1 MSKEDPECAGVE
13 KTVLYMRCLGKE
25 HKDLIKEYAQ
35 WALLESPIEALEV
48 TKKIH
53 NSNLK

>member
-48 TKKIH
+48 NKE
-53 NSNLK
+53 NS